1 MMAKDWNMTATCF
14 DPRPSNCVS
23 YNNGNYTVTLSLTD
37 GTMIRYSQ
45 DDKLV
50 PSFPDSMDIKI
61 TNCCSLNCRYCH
73 EKSTKDGLHGDILS
87 DSFIDKL
94 HPYTQLA
101 CLAGDTTV
109 HTEYGAKNISE
120 LKVGDKIYDSE
131 YKLRTVI
138 SIQTKQESYLTIKG
152 NRGFSVQCSKDHPF
166 YSNNSKTLAGDIKEK
181 FPIDVIS
188 SFEDTTVTKNEKP
201 IICDMNK
208 YIHHYTNPRYKN
220 THSGYITDDNKVVL
234 CPNTPAIPQRIILN
248 EDLMWL
254 YGLYVA
260 EGSSKSFV
268 LHEKE
273 TDFANR
279 IKQIWKDNFKLD
291 CAIYYH
297 PERHSQ
303 DIEPQS
309 KSIMDAFFV
318 KYLQAGHGA
327 RNKTLSFLYK
337 VNNKEFIRSAL
348 RGLYDGDGCIRTRKR
363 GDSVFYSLSLKTT
376 SKTLAYDVAFLL
388 AKWFGI
394 YASVFYGI
402 SPEREIEGRTLQSS
416 DYYMV
421 DVYGLES
428 CKKLFPDYT
437 EWQEPKMVQHRRQPI
452 LKAKDIVESS
462 DEQTLYDITLD
473 GGTHIFPINGY
484 VLTHNCGGGNIL
496 EHPDLVP
503 FLKKCKELKLVP
515 SVTVNQIH
523 FMQQH
528 KFLKQLTDEKLIY
541 GLGIS
546 FHHPDKNFLSMLRS
560 FPNAVIHT
568 IVGITKERDYEF
580 LADNGLKILILGYKK
595 FGRGIQAYQESY
607 QHIDYSI
614 MNLKYL
620 LPHMVKEK
628 WFDSISFDNL
638 ALEQLDVKN
647 LMPQDKWAMFYMG
660 DEGSSTMYVDMVNRE
675 FATNSTSET
684 RYPLLDNVED
694 MLKVIHQEKK
704 GKDID

>member
-1 MMAKDWNMTATCF
+1 MMAKDWNMTAKGF

-23 YNNGNYTVTLSLTD
+23 YNNGNYTVTLSLAD
-37 GTMIRYSQ
+37 GTMIRYSK

-73 EKSTKDGLHGDILS
+73 EKSIKDGQHGDILS

-131 YKLRTVI
+131 YKLRTVV
-138 SIQTKQESYLTIKG
+138 SIQTKKDSYLTIKG
-152 NRGFSVQCSKDHPF
+152 NRGFNVQCSKDHPF
-166 YSNNSKTLAGDIKEK
+166 YSNNVKTLAENIKEK
-181 FPIDVIS
+181 TQIDVIS
-188 SFEDTTVTKNEKP
+188 SFDDKNNEEP
-201 IICDMNK
+201 IICDISQ
-208 YIHHYTNPRYKN
+208 YIHDANPNYKN
-220 THSGYITDDNKVVL
+220 AHSGYITNDNKVVL
-234 CPNTPAIPQRIILN
+234 CSHAPAIPRYITLN

-273 TDFANR
+273 TDFADR
-279 IKQIWKDNFKLD
+279 IKQIWKDNLKLN
-291 CAIYYH
+291 CAIYYNSKK
-297 PERHSQ
+297 HSQ
-303 DIEPQS
+303 TIEPLS

-363 GDSVFYSLSLKTT
+363 GNSTFYSLSLKTT
-376 SKTLAYDVAFLL
+376 SKTLAYDVAFLI

-394 YASVFYGI
+394 YASVFHGI

-484 VLTHNCGGGNIL
+484 ILTHNCGGGNVL
-496 EHPDLVP
+496 EHPDFVP

-546 FHHPDKNFLSMLRS
+546 FHHPDKNFLPMLRS

-568 IVGITKERDYEF
+568 IAGITKERDYEF
-580 LADNGLKILILGYKK
+580 LYDNGLKILILGYKK
-595 FGRGIQAYQESY
+595 FGRGIQAYQESH

-614 MNLKYL
+614 MNLKHL
-620 LPHMVKEK
+620 LPYMVKEK

-647 LMPQDKWAMFYMG
+647 LVPQDKWDMFYMG
-660 DEGSSTMYVDMVNRE
+660 DEGSSTIYVDMVNRE
-675 FATNSTSET
+675 FAANSTSET
-684 RYPLLDNVED
+684 RYPLLDNIED

-704 GKDID
+704 EKDID

>member
-1 MMAKDWNMTATCF
+1 MMAKDWNMTAKGF

-23 YNNGNYTVTLSLTD
+23 YNNGNYTVTLSLAD
-37 GTMIRYSQ
+37 GTMIRYSK

-73 EKSTKDGLHGDILS
+73 EKSTKNGQHGDILS
-87 DSFIDKL
+87 DNFIDKL

-131 YKLRTVI
+131 YKLRTVV
-138 SIQTKQESYLTIKG
+138 SIQTKQDSYLTIKG
-152 NRGFSVQCSKDHPF
+152 NRGFNVQCSKDHPF
-166 YSNNSKTLAGDIKEK
+166 YSNNVKTLAEDIKEK
-181 FPIDVIS
+181 TQIDVIS
-188 SFEDTTVTKNEKP
+188 SFDDKNNEEP
-201 IICDMNK
+201 IICDMSK

-220 THSGYITDDNKVVL
+220 TQSGYITDDNKVVL
-234 CPNTPAIPQRIILN
+234 CPHTPAIPRRIILN

-297 PERHSQ
+297 PEKHSQ
-303 DIEPQS
+303 AIEPQS
-309 KSIMDAFFV
+309 KSVMDAFFI

-337 VNNKEFIRSAL
+337 VNNKKFIRNAL

-376 SKTLAYDVAFLL
+376 SKTLAYDVAFLI

-394 YASVFYGI
+394 YASVFHGI

-437 EWQEPKMVQHRRQPI
+437 EWQEPKMIQHRRQPI
-452 LKAKDIVESS
+452 LKAKDIIENS
-462 DEQTLYDITLD
+462 DEQALYDITLD

-484 VLTHNCGGGNIL
+484 VLTHNCGGGNVL
-496 EHPDLVP
+496 EHPDFVP
-503 FLKKCKELKLVP
+503 FLKKCKKLKLVP

-546 FHHPDKNFLSMLRS
+546 FHHPDKNFLPMLRS

-568 IVGITKERDYEF
+568 IAGITKERDYEF

-595 FGRGIQAYQESY
+595 FGRGMQAYQESH

-614 MNLKYL
+614 MNLKHL

-638 ALEQLDVKN
+638 ALEQLDVKS
-647 LMPQDKWAMFYMG
+647 LMPQDKWDMFYMG

-675 FATNSTSET
+675 FAANSTSKT